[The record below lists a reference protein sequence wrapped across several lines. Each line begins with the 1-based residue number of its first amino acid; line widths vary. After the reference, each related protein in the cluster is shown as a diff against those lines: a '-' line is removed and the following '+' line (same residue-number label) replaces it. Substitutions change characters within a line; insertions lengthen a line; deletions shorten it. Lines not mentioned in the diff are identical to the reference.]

1 MAKRA
6 CETQIKVMDT
16 VYIILLAA
24 IVVIFL
30 IFRFVRPD
38 RPQSSATKAERR
50 RATNLDAGSSGV
62 TPQTQDLF
70 DPSGAEVQGDAVS
83 KRAEGRALSKSAQKT
98 KAPDSEEPMDGASEE
113 ATAETPE
120 TTETEETPDES
131 TLLPLAPRAAQGLID
146 ENTLILYVV
155 SNYGVF
161 TGTALLE
168 LAKAE
173 GLRLE
178 QNVFH
183 KYDGENN
190 VCYRIANG
198 AGEMGFESI
207 HTANFQTQAIA
218 LTIAFPET
226 RSPVRAY
233 NNMRRFAE
241 LMVQDFGAVLKDAE
255 HNRVT
260 SQTLNYYKDS
270 VVNYQ
275 LMNRGSLGQN

>member
-1 MAKRA
+1 MAQAKR
-6 CETQIKVMDT
+6 
-16 VYIILLAA
+16 
-24 IVVIFL
+24 
-30 IFRFVRPD
+30 
-38 RPQSSATKAERR
+38 RPQR
-50 RATNLDAGSSGV
+50 
-62 TPQTQDLF
+62 P
-70 DPSGAEVQGDAVS
+70 
-83 KRAEGRALSKSAQKT
+83 KRPE
-98 KAPDSEEPMDGASEE
+98 
-113 ATAETPE
+113 TAE

-131 TLLPLAPRAAQGLID
+131 TLLPLAPRADQDSVD

>member
-1 MAKRA
+1 
-6 CETQIKVMDT
+6 MDT

-83 KRAEGRALSKSAQKT
+83 KRAKERALSKSAQKT
-98 KAPDSEEPMDGASEE
+98 KAPDSEEPMDGASDA

-120 TTETEETPDES
+120 TPETPETEETPDES
-131 TLLPLAPRAAQGLID
+131 TLLPLAPRADQDSVD